1 MSEKRID
8 GDPEAPHEKAT
19 ATESPEP
26 VDKMVTESEPSFFAN
41 PRRIAQTLVAVVLL
55 TVAIYVLFPKV
66 VGLEGSLDKIGD
78 GDPIWIA
85 IALAFNVAAFGAYVA
100 LFRGVVAGSN
110 LQLTVSESYQI
121 TMAGLA
127 ATRLFSAGGAGG
139 IFLTY
144 WALRKAGMER
154 RQSAARMVAF
164 LVLLY
169 SIYLLALVVFGVLL
183 RTGVLPGG
191 APLSVTLIPAAIAG
205 VAIILIVALSL
216 LPDDFDRRIEKMT
229 TGRFAKIAHAIAAAP
244 ATIAQG
250 TRDALSFMRNPS
262 QGGLALAGALGF
274 WGANIGI
281 LWASFQAFDVAVPF
295 GVIVMGF
302 FVGMLAN
309 LFPLAPGGVGAVDA
323 GMIGAFVVFGIPEQ
337 EVFVAVLTYRVI
349 AFWVPIP
356 PGIIAFFQLRTTVHR
371 WEKEGR
377 ERPHEAPEVDTEE
390 IDPEEHIH
398 PASGAAATIES
409 EVASKMKPETEA

>member
-1 MSEKRID
+1 MSEERTD
-8 GDPEAPHEKAT
+8 SASDMPHAMAAATEAPET
-19 ATESPEP
+19 
-26 VDKMVTESEPSFFAN
+26 VDKMVAGDEPAFFAN
-41 PRRIAQTLVAVVLL
+41 PKRIAQTIAAVVLL

-66 VGLEGSLDKIGD
+66 VGLEGSLDKIHD
-78 GDPIWIA
+78 GDPLWIG

-100 LFRGVVAGSN
+100 LFRGVVAGSA
-110 LQLTVSESYQI
+110 LHLTVSESYQI

-139 IFLTY
+139 ILLTY

-205 VAIILIVALSL
+205 VAIIVIIALSL
-216 LPDDFDRRIEKMT
+216 LPDDFDRRIDKMA
-229 TGRFAKIAHAIAAAP
+229 TGRFAKVAHAIATVP

-250 TRDALSFMRNPS
+250 TRDALAFMRNPS

-274 WGANIGI
+274 WAANIGI
-281 LWASFQAFDVAVPF
+281 LWASFQAFDISVPF

-302 FVGMLAN
+302 FVGMVAN
-309 LFPLAPGGVGAVDA
+309 LFPFAPGGVGAVDA

-356 PGIIAFFQLRTTVHR
+356 PGIIAFFQLRKTVKR
-371 WEKEGR
+371 WEEEGR
-377 ERPHEAPEVDTEE
+377 EKPDEAPEVDTGE
-390 IDPEEHIH
+390 IDEEEHIH
-398 PASGAAATIES
+398 PAAGAAATIES
-409 EVASKMKPETEA
+409 EVSPE